1 MDNSFGNLRKCAGS
15 NLICMKSLMNR
26 MGELTTVEYEGENVK
41 CLASCE
47 NQINSVSV
55 ASISYPSKRAFIH
68 QKEFCTLAKRLVE
81 KCKGPKRKP
90 LEQIY
95 PNMCLHIEPLKKMDL
110 SNQCL
115 VITFNQSQGRHY
127 DGFLGFL

>member
-1 MDNSFGNLRKCAGS
+1 
-15 NLICMKSLMNR
+15 
-26 MGELTTVEYEGENVK
+26 MGELTTVNYEGKIVK

-47 NQINSVSV
+47 NQLNSVSV
-55 ASISYPSKRAFIH
+55 ASISYPSKRAFIY
-68 QKEFCTLAKRLVE
+68 QEEFCTLAKRLVK

-95 PNMCLHIEPLKKMDL
+95 PNMCIHIEPLRKMDL

-115 VITFNQSQGRHY
+115 VITFNQSYLLLRTESKVQIYHSMLKIY
-127 DGFLGFL
+127 ITH